1 MIPLAGR
8 DSIPVW
14 DQVTQGLLQ
23 LLRKG
28 AFLPGEALP
37 SPEELARKL
46 VLNPVAVR
54 RAYAALEDRGLLLRR
69 EAGYTVTE
77 GGGDVDQSL

>member
-8 DSIPVW
+8 DSLPVW

-37 SPEELARKL
+37 PPEELARKL

-54 RAYAALEDRGLLLRR
+54 QAYATLEDRGFLLRQ
-69 EAGYTVTE
+69 ETGYAVTE
-77 GGGDVDQSL
+77 GGRDCDQGL